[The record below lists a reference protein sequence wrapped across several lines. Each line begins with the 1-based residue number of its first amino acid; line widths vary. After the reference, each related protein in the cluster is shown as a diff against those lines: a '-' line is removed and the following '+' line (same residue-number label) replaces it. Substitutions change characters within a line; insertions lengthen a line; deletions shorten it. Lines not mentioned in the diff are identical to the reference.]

1 MEDKKRKKDD
11 KRKREASQKVGMLPM
26 ISIIHSSVCSHPQS
40 PFMKNYRT
48 VYIEVSDSITIMK
61 EIT

>member
-11 KRKREASQKVGMLPM
+11 KRKREASQKVSMLP
-26 ISIIHSSVCSHPQS
+26 IIYIILGFVRSHPQS
-40 PFMKNYRT
+40 PIMKNPT
-48 VYIEVSDSITIMK
+48 VYIEESDSITIMK